1 MLDMNNIPS
10 SVAIIMDGNGRWAEK
25 RRLPRVMGHNA
36 GMKAMR
42 EIVSTASQL
51 GVKFL
56 TVYAFSTENWNR
68 SDEEINGIFK
78 LLIKYV
84 DSELDKIAKNNVK
97 INILGDRERLAQK
110 VNEKIE
116 QAIKRTEKNDGLIF
130 NIALNYGGRDEIK
143 RAIEHIRSVKSVCQE
158 VKSGVLQ
165 IDDIDA
171 EKFEKHLYTG
181 ELGVKDPD
189 LIIRTSGEI
198 RISNFLLWQLA
209 YSEMIFVDVLW
220 PDFTPDIFKKTI
232 MEYQRRS
239 RRFGGR

>member
-25 RRLPRVMGHNA
+25 RRLPRGMGHNA

-130 NIALNYGGRDEIK
+130 NIALNYGGRDEIL
-143 RAIEHIRSVKSVCQE
+143 RSVKSVCQE

>member
-130 NIALNYGGRDEIK
+130 NIALNYGGRDEIL
-143 RAIEHIRSVKSVCQE
+143 RSVKSVCQE

-181 ELGVKDPD
+181 ELRVKDPD

-198 RISNFLLWQLA
+198 RKSNFLLWQLA

>member
-130 NIALNYGGRDEIK
+130 NIALNYGGRDEIL
-143 RAIEHIRSVKSVCQE
+143 RSVKSVCQE

-209 YSEMIFVDVLW
+209 YSEMIFGDVLW

>member
-130 NIALNYGGRDEIK
+130 NIALNYGGRDEIL
-143 RAIEHIRSVKSVCQE
+143 RSVTSVCQE

>member
-130 NIALNYGGRDEIK
+130 NIALNYGGRDEIL
-143 RAIEHIRSVKSVCQE
+143 RSVKSVCQE

>member
-116 QAIKRTEKNDGLIF
+116 QAIKRTEKNDGLIV
-130 NIALNYGGRDEIK
+130 NIALNYGGRDEIL
-143 RAIEHIRSVKSVCQE
+143 RSVKSVCQE

>member
-130 NIALNYGGRDEIK
+130 NIALNYGGRDEIL
-143 RAIEHIRSVKSVCQE
+143 RSVKSVCQE

-165 IDDIDA
+165 SDDIDA
-171 EKFEKHLYTG
+171 EKLEKQLYTG

>member
-51 GVKFL
+51 GGKCL

-130 NIALNYGGRDEIK
+130 NIALNYGGRDEIL
-143 RAIEHIRSVKSVCQE
+143 RSVKSVCQE

-239 RRFGGR
+239 RSFAGR

>member
-130 NIALNYGGRDEIK
+130 NIALNYGGRDEIL
-143 RAIEHIRSVKSVCQE
+143 RSVKSVCQE

-165 IDDIDA
+165 IDDIDV

>member
-130 NIALNYGGRDEIK
+130 NIALNYGGRDEIL
-143 RAIEHIRSVKSVCQE
+143 RSVKSVCQE

-181 ELGVKDPD
+181 EWGVKDPD

>member
-130 NIALNYGGRDEIK
+130 NIALNYGGRDEIL
-143 RAIEHIRSVKSVCQE
+143 RSVKSVCQE

-209 YSEMIFVDVLW
+209 YSEMIFVDVLG

>member
-68 SDEEINGIFK
+68 SDEEINGVFK

-130 NIALNYGGRDEIK
+130 NIALNYGGRDEIL
-143 RAIEHIRSVKSVCQE
+143 RSVKSVCQE

>member
-130 NIALNYGGRDEIK
+130 NIALNYGGRDEIL
-143 RAIEHIRSVKSVCQE
+143 RSVKSVCQE

-165 IDDIDA
+165 INDIDA

>member
-36 GMKAMR
+36 GMKAMK

-130 NIALNYGGRDEIK
+130 NIALNYGGRDEIL
-143 RAIEHIRSVKSVCQE
+143 RSVKSVCQE

-181 ELGVKDPD
+181 ELGIKDPD

>member
-130 NIALNYGGRDEIK
+130 NIALNYGGRDEIL
-143 RAIEHIRSVKSVCQE
+143 RSVKSVCQE

-232 MEYQRRS
+232 KESQRRS

>member
-97 INILGDRERLAQK
+97 INILGYRERLAQK

-130 NIALNYGGRDEIK
+130 NIALNYGGRDEIL
-143 RAIEHIRSVKSVCQE
+143 RSVKSVCQE